1 MAKKKIRKAAYDP
14 QLDAEEMAILEDYE
28 AGRVTRFPVPAN
40 YAEMAKNTLK
50 KNKNISIRISGQ
62 TLLHLQLRAAREGL
76 PYQTLI
82 GSVLHKYAEGQ
93 LQEIR

>member
-1 MAKKKIRKAAYDP
+1 MHNIDS
-14 QLDAEEMAILEDYE
+14 LDQQIL
-28 AGRVTRFPVPAN
+28 RVLTKDARTP